1 MIKIINA
8 SKHFLGV
15 KSLDNLSLEFKVGDK
30 CAILGANGAGKSTLV
45 RAIMGF
51 YTLDSGQILINAK
64 EIKKHRKELLN
75 DFAFVPQTP
84 PPLALSVKDL
94 IDFAKEAANLNEEFF
109 NEALNAFEFDLKTHD
124 KKPFKLLSGGLK
136 AKLLNSLA
144 LGRQSKVLILDEPY
158 ASLDMKA
165 REEFYS
171 LLAKSKSKIML
182 FITHR
187 EDEIRPLINARLSL
201 ELGKIKTFDRNIK
214 G

>member
-1 MIKIINA
+1 MIVVEKA
-8 SKHFLGV
+8 CKSFFGV
-15 KSLDNLSLEFKVGDK
+15 KSLDCVDLEFKDGDK

-51 YTLDSGQILINAK
+51 YTLDSGQILVNAK

-75 DFAFVPQTP
+75 DFAFTPQTP

-94 IDFAKEAANLNEEFF
+94 VDFAKKAANLKEEFF
-109 NEALNAFEFDLKTHD
+109 NEALNAFEFDLKTHA
-124 KKPFKLLSGGLK
+124 KKPFRLLSGGLK

-201 ELGKIKTFDRNIK
+201 ELGKIANFERNI
-214 G
+214 